1 MPIFLFSRMFEAHMQ
16 NYKGS
21 DPLGEWERLAFSVFL
36 SFKQATCCLE
46 NKYYPYFSSY
56 MQWVE
61 DNFPENKEYLT
72 TLLERLM
79 KEFLDKKKYHSDP
92 RFINYCLKFVSIL
105 SGIIKSII
113 MLYFAF
119 PPRF

>member
-1 MPIFLFSRMFEAHMQ
+1 MFEAHMQ

-21 DPLGEWERLAFSVFL
+21 DPLGEWERSAFRFFL
-36 SFKQATCCLE
+36 SFKQTTCCLK

-56 MQWVE
+56 MRWVE

-79 KEFLDKKKYHSDP
+79 KEFLDKKRYHSDP

-105 SGIIKSII
+105 SGIITPII
-113 MLYFAF
+113 MYFCF
-119 PPRF
+119 PPQILRLI